1 MTMQIKGVQMAG
13 LPAKTVRDMLR
24 RLNIYSLMD
33 TLFVAARCKVSTHK
47 AKEVIKTLAD
57 GGYVEFDHR
66 GRELLNSYRPGV
78 EKPRYREVDYYKLTD
93 KGIELRNASAATK
106 MPRIKADQIIVALL
120 KRVEEANAM
129 DFAYRIP
136 TVIVYGSYVR
146 GEPFLSDV
154 DIAVGLEGKW
164 DSDEERDRRE
174 KERIKFA
181 FASGRIFSNF
191 IDELSWPKYEVQRY
205 LKARTRG
212 LSVHALDDFISMQ
225 KDKNFAYRVLR
236 GDADRVAAQLGE
248 AVR

>member
-57 GGYVEFDHR
+57 GGYIEFDHR

-106 MPRIKADQIIVALL
+106 MPR
-120 KRVEEANAM
+120 
-129 DFAYRIP
+129 
-136 TVIVYGSYVR
+136 T
-146 GEPFLSDV
+146 
-154 DIAVGLEGKW
+154 
-164 DSDEERDRRE
+164 
-174 KERIKFA
+174 
-181 FASGRIFSNF
+181 
-191 IDELSWPKYEVQRY
+191 
-205 LKARTRG
+205 
-212 LSVHALDDFISMQ
+212 
-225 KDKNFAYRVLR
+225 
-236 GDADRVAAQLGE
+236 
-248 AVR
+248 

>member
-33 TLFVAARCKVSTHK
+33 TLFVAARCKVETNK
-47 AKEVIKTLAD
+47 AKEVKKKLGD
-57 GGYVEFDHR
+57 GGYIEFAHR

-106 MPRIKADQIIVALL
+106 MPRTKADQIIVALL

-136 TVIVYGSYVR
+136 TVIVYGSYVQ

-154 DIAVGLEGKW
+154 DIAVEWRSEEHTSELQSRLHLVCRLLLEK
-164 DSDEERDRRE
+164 
-174 KERIKFA
+174 K
-181 FASGRIFSNF
+181 
-191 IDELSWPKYEVQRY
+191 
-205 LKARTRG
+205 
-212 LSVHALDDFISMQ
+212 
-225 KDKNFAYRVLR
+225 
-236 GDADRVAAQLGE
+236 
-248 AVR
+248 